1 MRSPREWY
9 GANPLHLLG
18 LLASFALAGYA
29 ALRLLSADFLGV
41 AVWFAGGVVLHDLV
55 LLPLYSLVDRAVARA
70 LPDRVWLAYVRVP
83 LVLSGLMF
91 LVFFPSILGL
101 AGDLESTIGH
111 APAPF
116 LLNWLLVSAAL
127 FAGSGV
133 LLALRLRRASPPG
146 EEQVL

>member
-1 MRSPREWY
+1 MTKLRDWY

-29 ALRLLSADFLGV
+29 ALRLLPVDFLGV

-55 LLPLYSLVDRAVARA
+55 LLPLYSLVDRSVARV
-70 LPDRVWLAYVRVP
+70 LPDRVRLNYIRVP

-91 LVFFPSILGL
+91 LVFFPTILGL

-116 LLNWLLVSAAL
+116 LLNWLLVSAVL
-127 FAGSGV
+127 FACSGA
-133 LLALRLRRASPPG
+133 LLVLRLRRMSPPG